1 MQQSNPIQVA
11 LNWVSVAPL
20 SSDPSMTSCNDDDG
34 GCTSSDD
41 DDGGRTAR
49 SLTAPA
55 LQGTKE
61 QELQAQ
67 ASS

>member
-11 LNWVSVAPL
+11 LNWVSVAPI
-20 SSDPSMTSCNDDDG
+20 SSGQSCTSCNDGDDG
-34 GCTSSDD
+34 YTSNADD
-41 DDGGRTAR
+41 GGGRTAR

-55 LQGTKE
+55 LPGTKE